1 MASRR
6 LCSVVRVKTKGD
18 RERYMYQLASEAEEG
33 LSNNQL
39 KGAFRAIAEISGK
52 ASANQQCPINKDYGQ
67 PCASKEETLV
77 RWQEHH
83 TTMLNHPPATAC
95 PDLNQDVACACSV
108 CSDASSL
115 QEVRDVIA
123 RLKNW
128 RTSGPDRIPSEL
140 LMCATEPI
148 SNALH
153 CRT

>member
-1 MASRR
+1 
-6 LCSVVRVKTKGD
+6 
-18 RERYMYQLASEAEEG
+18 MYHQLASEAEED

-39 KGAFRAIAEISGK
+39 KGAFRAIAQISGK

-83 TTMLNHPPATAC
+83 TTMFNHPPATAC
-95 PDLNQDVACACSV
+95 PDLNQDAASASEGADV
-108 CSDASSL
+108 CSDAPSL

-123 RLKNW
+123 QLKNG
-128 RTSGPDRIPSEL
+128 RTAGPDRIPSEL